1 MRKIALLVAAAIL
14 AGYWAWGVSRQAA
27 VNDDIRLTDQDAYIG
42 FARSVRE
49 SGFTDTGGRNR
60 MPLYPMIQALFYDD
74 DLTTQAFFE
83 RGKAVNAVLAALV
96 LLMVFALMAR
106 RLSFAAAALTTAIA
120 AFTVFAYK
128 APYFQA
134 DLLYYGFAF
143 AAFVL
148 SFETVMEPRRGRAAG
163 AGAAAAAAHLV
174 KASATPLVA
183 LAVACL
189 ALRAA
194 LELWRAR
201 RALPPAR
208 RYRPA
213 ARTVTALV
221 VLAGV
226 FLLVLAPYLVES
238 KARYGSYFYN
248 VNSTYYI
255 WYDSWEEA
263 KAGTAARG
271 DREGSA
277 DMPAEDLPSAARY
290 FATHDL
296 GEIAERVRRGM
307 QANYANL
314 VHYRVAEYFLVFVIA
329 LTVIAA
335 ANGRRL
341 LARLAAADMLP
352 AALFVP
358 GYFAG
363 YGLLYAFYAPIAS
376 GPRFVLSLVLP
387 GLYVAALV
395 TSRPLLERLSFS
407 ALPASL
413 GGRTAAR
420 VVSTLVLVALAALL
434 AWELTVRFPE
444 QIDTVPSS
452 E

>member
-1 MRKIALLVAAAIL
+1 M
-14 AGYWAWGVSRQAA
+14 
-27 VNDDIRLTDQDAYIG
+27 
-42 FARSVRE
+42 
-49 SGFTDTGGRNR
+49 
-60 MPLYPMIQALFYDD
+60 
-74 DLTTQAFFE
+74 
-83 RGKAVNAVLAALV
+83 
-96 LLMVFALMAR
+96 
-106 RLSFAAAALTTAIA
+106 
-120 AFTVFAYK
+120 
-128 APYFQA
+128 
-134 DLLYYGFAF
+134 
-143 AAFVL
+143 
-148 SFETVMEPRRGRAAG
+148 
-163 AGAAAAAAHLV
+163 
-174 KASATPLVA
+174 
-183 LAVACL
+183 
-189 ALRAA
+189 
-194 LELWRAR
+194 
-201 RALPPAR
+201 
-208 RYRPA
+208 
-213 ARTVTALV
+213 ALV

-226 FLLVLAPYLVES
+226 FLLVLSPYLVES

-263 KAGTAARG
+263 KAGTAAHG
-271 DREGSA
+271 DREGLPGL
-277 DMPAEDLPSAARY
+277 PAKDLPSAGRY

-296 GEIAERVRRGM
+296 GEMVERVRRGM

-329 LTVIAA
+329 LVVIAA
-335 ANGRRL
+335 ANGRWL

-395 TSRPLLERLSFS
+395 TSRPLLERLPFT

-413 GGRTAAR
+413 DGRRAAR
-420 VVSTLVLVALAALL
+420 VVSALVLGALVVLL
-434 AWELTVRFPE
+434 AWELAVRFPD
-444 QIDTVPSS
+444 QVGSVPSS